1 MGTARIP
8 MLTKSA
14 TSSCSS
20 LRSRFLAKCGMD
32 AVQYLKFQRH
42 LIIFVFIMTVICVG
56 IILPINFQVTW
67 CSADIEIVNV
77 RTKPQLS

>member
-1 MGTARIP
+1 
-8 MLTKSA
+8 
-14 TSSCSS
+14 
-20 LRSRFLAKCGMD
+20 MD